1 MGFAACLRNLAL
13 ASLLAM
19 AALPATAQIVVDD
32 AHTDFSTRTGGGV
45 VILMYH
51 GLDPFTG
58 ANYNPDSFRAQIQ
71 YLKNNGFQTVTL
83 DHLRSWIQTGAPP
96 MPAKP
101 VVLTFDD
108 NYITIYTVAFPA
120 LKAAGFVGY
129 NFAHTHYVGVWSKY
143 DHADWLEC
151 AEMEADGAILTESHT
166 VMHLHLTTLNA
177 TQLANELVNSKAAI
191 EANIPGKTVR
201 HLAYPY
207 GSHNATVI
215 AATIAAGYETA
226 VTTILGVNTRATPLY
241 ELRRYGVNPQL
252 GSDTSVGSTFISA
265 ANAGLGAAWLSSS
278 AQPGFIGTGYRYT
291 AAGTGG
297 GTATWN
303 FTLTQ
308 TGTYQVSARWT
319 TSNNRATN
327 APYTVTHRNGSST
340 VRVNQQTNNGVWVPL
355 GQFQFDGGMAY
366 NVTLSDDANGL
377 VIADAIQVSPV
388 SAVADWEL
396 Y

>member
-1 MGFAACLRNLAL
+1 MGFAARMRNLAM

-19 AALPATAQIVVDD
+19 ATLPAAAQIVVDD
-32 AHTDFSTRTGGGV
+32 AHTGFSTRTGGGV

-58 ANYNPDSFRAQIQ
+58 STYNPDSFRAQIQ
-71 YLKNNGFQTVTL
+71 YLKDNGFQTVTL
-83 DHLRSWIQTGAPP
+83 DHLKSWIQTGAPP

-108 NYITIYTVAFPA
+108 NYITIHTVAFPA

-129 NFAHTHYVGVWSKY
+129 NFAHTHYVGVWTSY

-151 AEMEADGAILTESHT
+151 AEMEADGTILTESHT
-166 VMHLHLTTLNA
+166 VMHLQLATLNA

-207 GSHNATVI
+207 GNYNANVI
-215 AATIAAGYETA
+215 TATIAAGYETA
-226 VTTILGVNTRATPLY
+226 VTTISGVNTRATPLY

-252 GSDTSVGSTFISA
+252 GSDTSVGANFTSS
-265 ANAGLGAAWLSSS
+265 ANAGQGTAWLSSS
-278 AQPGFIGTGYRYT
+278 AMPGFYGTGYRYA
-291 AAGTGG
+291 AAGTGE

-303 FTLTQ
+303 FTPAQ
-308 TGTYQVSARWT
+308 TGTYQVSARWAA
-319 TSNNRATN
+319 SNNRATN
-327 APYTVTHRNGSST
+327 APYTVAHGNGTST

-355 GQFQFDGGMAY
+355 GQYQFDGGVAY

-388 SAVADWEL
+388 AAVADWEL